1 MVKLYKIAQIYQ
13 INVNCQYEPISIQ
26 GAEAILAILAILAV
40 LSILLLSNFVKT
52 EFGGYFGKHQNE
64 SF

>member
-26 GAEAILAILAILAV
+26 GAEAILGILAFLPI
-40 LSILLLSNFVKT
+40 SLLSNLAIT
-52 EFGGYFGKHQNE
+52 EFDGYFGKHQKE

>member
-1 MVKLYKIAQIYQ
+1 MVKLYKIEQIYQ

-26 GAEAILAILAILAV
+26 GAEAILAILVV